1 VEGTTSGPVSGTNL
15 NFPERTEDNEQSA
28 AK

>member
-1 VEGTTSGPVSGTNL
+1 MEGTTSGPVSGTNL